1 LALWDDAA
9 MTISGGRSDPQTGRT
24 GLALRDPL
32 PWAQLCQV
40 VETAEDTGYEAV
52 FVPEIAGR
60 EAFGTLAAFA
70 QVISRMRLG
79 TGVVSVRS
87 RSPVTTAMAAAT
99 IQDLSHGRLV
109 LGLGS
114 GSPTG
119 PPEATRPL
127 ELVGRY
133 VRLVRAILSGE
144 AGAGDDG
151 AAGPEFHLD
160 LAPQV
165 PVPIWVAALGD
176 GMVRLGGELADGVL
190 LNWCT
195 PERVAAARIL
205 VTEAAERAGRDPA
218 AVTLAV
224 YVRTC
229 LGLEEAAATEALK
242 EMTGR
247 YAAIPHYRR
256 QFEAMGLGK
265 EAALGAKAFQAGRSD
280 QVPERLVQ
288 AVTVSG
294 GRRDALRRFAAYRD
308 AGADLVICYP
318 VIALDPFSSVL
329 GSVLGA
335 APSPSLGA

>member
-1 LALWDDAA
+1 LALWDDSA
-9 MTISGGRSDPQTGRT
+9 MTISAGGSDPQAGRT

-32 PWAQLCQV
+32 PWTQLRQV
-40 VETAEDTGYEAV
+40 VETAQDTGYEAV
-52 FVPEIAGR
+52 FVPEISGR
-60 EAFGTLAAFA
+60 EAFSTLAAFA
-70 QVISRMRLG
+70 QVTSHMMLG

-99 IQDLSHGRLV
+99 IQDLSQGRLV

-133 VRLVRAILSGE
+133 VRLLRAILSGE
-144 AGAGDDG
+144 SGAGDEG
-151 AAGPEFHLD
+151 ASLPGFHLQ
-160 LAPQV
+160 LLPPV

-176 GMVRLGGELADGVL
+176 GMVGLGGELADGIL

-195 PERVAAARIL
+195 PERVGAARIL

-218 AVTLAV
+218 IVSVAV

-229 LGLEEAAATEALK
+229 LGLEEVAATEALK

-256 QFEAMGLGK
+256 QFEAMGLGE

-280 QVPERLVQ
+280 QVPARLVE

-294 GRRDALRRFAAYRD
+294 GRRDALRRFAAYRE
-308 AGADLVICYP
+308 AGADVVICYP
-318 VIALDPFSSVL
+318 VIALDPFSSLL
-329 GSVLGA
+329 GTVLGA
-335 APSPSLGA
+335 APSPSLEA